1 LQVENGCFTE
11 RRMITGR

>member
-1 LQVENGCFTE
+1 MENGCFTE